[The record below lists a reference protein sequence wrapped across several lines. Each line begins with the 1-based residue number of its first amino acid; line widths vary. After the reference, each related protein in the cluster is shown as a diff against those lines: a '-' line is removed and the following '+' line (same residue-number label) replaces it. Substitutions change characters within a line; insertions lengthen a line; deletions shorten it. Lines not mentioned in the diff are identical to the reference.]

1 MFSRN
6 VLFSVKTDVVTA
18 VNSIA
23 KICKSRMIFSDGKQH
38 MENTGR
44 QRKIWSHSKLSLKLR
59 SLAYHKYFVKQDL
72 MAIFTENG
80 RCF

>member
-38 MENTGR
+38 MENTGP
-44 QRKIWSHSKLSLKLR
+44 
-59 SLAYHKYFVKQDL
+59 
-72 MAIFTENG
+72 
-80 RCF
+80 